1 MEGHKRRN
9 PSQPALIANALGED
23 FTLAKVIED
32 SPELSEG
39 SERIAKVEPEVDSL
53 LDRLAI
59 LGEMRE
65 GGERLL
71 EACDGFPVGG
81 TCGGLHPGLTGVGDG
96 LVPDLAPE
104 GMVGETIDLLG
115 QPVGIES
122 FDRLHGPSM
131 KGPPAVVED
140 ARVANLVA

>member
-1 MEGHKRRN
+1 MESHERRN

-23 FTLAKVIED
+23 FALAKVIED
-32 SPELSEG
+32 SPELSQG
-39 SERIAKVEPEVDSL
+39 GERIAKVEPEVDSL
-53 LDRLAI
+53 LDGLAT

-65 GGERLL
+65 GGDRPL
-71 EACDGFPVGG
+71 EACDGF
-81 TCGGLHPGLTGVGDG
+81 
-96 LVPDLAPE
+96 
-104 GMVGETIDLLG
+104 
-115 QPVGIES
+115 PVGIES

>member
-1 MEGHKRRN
+1 MEGHERRN

-65 GGERLL
+65 AGERLP
-71 EACDGFPVGG
+71 EAWRGFPVGG
-81 TCGGLHPGLTGVGDG
+81 PCRGLRPGLAGVGH
-96 LVPDLAPE
+96 DLAPALAPD
-104 GMVGETIDLLG
+104 GLG
-115 QPVGIES
+115 G
-122 FDRLHGPSM
+122 
-131 KGPPAVVED
+131 
-140 ARVANLVA
+140 